1 MGGQAVKAY
10 VLLTVEIGK
19 EYDIA
24 REIRSLN
31 VNAEIDVDVVYG
43 EYDLVVRLET
53 GNLKDVDKVVTKIRG
68 MPGVLK
74 TVTLIAS

>member
-1 MGGQAVKAY
+1 MVKAY

-19 EYDIA
+19 EYEIA
-24 REIRSLN
+24 REIKGLN
-31 VNAEIDVDVVYG
+31 VNAKIDADVVYG
-43 EYDLVVRLET
+43 GYDLVVRLEAE
-53 GNLKDVDKVVTKIRG
+53 NLKAVDRVVTEIRN

>member
-1 MGGQAVKAY
+1 MVKAY

-24 REIRSLN
+24 REIRNLD
-31 VNAEIDVDVVYG
+31 VNAKIDADVVYG
-43 EYDLVVRLET
+43 EYDLVIRLEAE
-53 GNLKDVDKVVTKIRG
+53 NLKAVDKAVTKIRS

>member
-1 MGGQAVKAY
+1 MGEQVVKAY

-24 REIRSLN
+24 REIRNLD
-31 VNAEIDVDVVYG
+31 VNAKIDADVVYG
-43 EYDLVVRLET
+43 EYDLVIRLEAE
-53 GNLKDVDKVVTKIRG
+53 NLKAVDKAVTKIRS

>member
-1 MGGQAVKAY
+1 MVKAY

-19 EYDIA
+19 EYEIA
-24 REIRSLN
+24 REIKGLN
-31 VNAEIDVDVVYG
+31 VNAKIDADVVYG
-43 EYDLVVRLET
+43 EYDLVVRLEAE
-53 GNLKDVDKVVTKIRG
+53 NLKAVDRVVTEIRN

>member
-1 MGGQAVKAY
+1 MGEQVVKAY

-24 REIRSLN
+24 REIRNLD
-31 VNAEIDVDVVYG
+31 VNAKIDADVVYG
-43 EYDLVVRLET
+43 EYDLVIRLEAE
-53 GNLKDVDKVVTKIRG
+53 NLKAVDKVVTKIRS

>member
-1 MGGQAVKAY
+1 MVKAY

-24 REIRSLN
+24 REIRNLD
-31 VNAEIDVDVVYG
+31 VNAKIDADVVYG
-43 EYDLVVRLET
+43 EYDLVIRLEAE
-53 GNLKDVDKVVTKIRG
+53 NLKAVDKVVTKIRS